1 MTTLA
6 DQAGAV
12 GSGDRGALPERTIPL
27 SHSRRLRGKIQ
38 IARAGLDAAAE
49 TLWTHPR
56 LREIYPEFLFR
67 NHAVIRCSVPL
78 MKAAAERCE
87 KLLDSDPVAPGMLE
101 YFRHHIPEETGHD
114 EWVLDDLAIL
124 GYRRE
129 DILKR
134 IPPPSAAAL
143 AGAQYYWIR
152 HVHPVA
158 MLGFIAVLEGTPP
171 DVAFFESTAD
181 RIGVPRRAFSNLLL
195 HGKLDPTHRD
205 DLDRALDALPLTDEH
220 HALMGVSAFQ
230 TIHLLTCV
238 AIEAVQ

>member
-1 MTTLA
+1 MNH
-6 DQAGAV
+6 V
-12 GSGDRGALPERTIPL
+12 
-27 SHSRRLRGKIQ
+27 SHSRRLRDKI
-38 IARAGLDAAAE
+38 RLVRGEMDAVAE

-67 NHAVIRCSVPL
+67 NHSVIRSSVPL
-78 MKAAAERCE
+78 MKAAAEESE
-87 KLLDSDPVAPGMLE
+87 KLLGREPIAEGMLT

-114 EWVLDDLAIL
+114 EWVLDDLELL
-124 GYRRE
+124 GFKRAE
-129 DILKR
+129 VLKR

-158 MLGFIAVLEGTPP
+158 LLGFIAVLEGTPP
-171 DVAFFESTAD
+171 NVEFFEATAD
-181 RIGVPRRAFSNLLL
+181 RIGVPRKAFSNLLL

-205 DLDRALDALPLTDEH
+205 DLDRTLDALPLTENH

-230 TIHLLTCV
+230 TINLLTRV
-238 AIEAVQ
+238 ASEAVQ

>member
-1 MTTLA
+1 MN
-6 DQAGAV
+6 
-12 GSGDRGALPERTIPL
+12 SL
-27 SHSRRLRGKIQ
+27 SNSRRLRDKI
-38 IARAGLDAAAE
+38 RLMRGEMDAMAE

-67 NHAVIRCSVPL
+67 NHSVIRSSVPL
-78 MKAAAERCE
+78 MKAAAEESE
-87 KLLDSDPVAPGMLE
+87 KLLGREPIAEGMLT

-114 EWVLDDLAIL
+114 EWVLDDLELL
-124 GYRRE
+124 GFKRAE
-129 DILKR
+129 VLKR

-158 MLGFIAVLEGTPP
+158 LLGFIAVLEGTPP
-171 DVAFFESTAD
+171 NVEFFEATAD
-181 RIGVPRRAFSNLLL
+181 RIGVPRKAFSNLLL

-205 DLDRALDALPLTDEH
+205 DLDRTLDALPLTENH

-230 TIHLLTCV
+230 TINLLTRV
-238 AIEAVQ
+238 ASEAVQ

>member
-1 MTTLA
+1 MVA
-6 DQAGAV
+6 DQAGT
-12 GSGDRGALPERTIPL
+12 GGAGERAAREERSAQPL
-27 SHSRRLRGKIQ
+27 SHSRRLRQKIQ
-38 IARAGLDAAAE
+38 LARADLDAAAQA
-49 TLWTHPR
+49 LWSHPR

-67 NHAVIRCSVPL
+67 NHSVIRCSVPL

-87 KLLDSDPVAPGMLE
+87 KILDQDPIAPGMLE
-101 YFRHHIPEETGHD
+101 YLRHHIPEETGHD
-114 EWVLDDLAIL
+114 EWVIDDLETL
-124 GYRRE
+124 GYRRA

-143 AGAQYYWIR
+143 AGAQYYWIH

-158 MLGFIAVLEGTPP
+158 LLGFIAVLEGTPP

-195 HGKLDPTHRD
+195 HGKLDPRHRD
-205 DLDRALDALPLTDEH
+205 DLNNALDALPLTDEH

-230 TIHLLTCV
+230 TIHLLTRV
-238 AIEAVQ
+238 ASEAVQ